1 MLNPVQ
7 TVGPAPA
14 SSASGRRKLER
25 QLPQVLDL
33 LVVCIEA
40 GHSLD
45 SALQQVVQIFSGPL
59 IDEFKVV
66 LRRANEGTPIDR
78 ALLEMGARCGVAE
91 VDSAITAIAASR
103 QMGTPLAPSLR
114 SHASQLRQRRAQK
127 AEEEARKAA
136 VKILFPLT
144 FCIFPVLLVL
154 LLGPAV
160 IGLSAVFSKL
170 R

>member
-1 MLNPVQ
+1 MLTSPV
-7 TVGPAPA
+7 TAGFAG
-14 SSASGRRKLER
+14 SASERRQLEK

-33 LVVCIEA
+33 LVVCVEA

-45 SALQQVVQIFSGPL
+45 SSLQQIVQVFSGPL
-59 IDEFKVV
+59 IDELKVV
-66 LRRANEGTPIDR
+66 LRRAGEGTPLER

-91 VDSAITAIAASR
+91 LDSAITAIAASR

-127 AEEEARKAA
+127 AEEEARKAT

-144 FCIFPVLLVL
+144 FCIFPVMLVI
-154 LLGPAV
+154 LLGPAL
-160 IGLSAVFSKL
+160 IGLSAAFGKL
-170 R
+170 P